1 MGQIGGLWVP
11 LKGAPLSQGTPP
23 DTPLGWLP
31 LQTYIGSVLVSVNP
45 YKDLE
50 IYSKQHMNRYR
61 GVSFY
66 EVSPHLWVPEQAPC
80 SPPPA
85 CPHPAFLLH
94 CTAKAS

>member
-1 MGQIGGLWVP
+1 MVFWLNWGAEGP
-11 LKGAPLSQGTPP
+11 LERSPTESGHLLPPP
-23 DTPLGWLP
+23 DAPLGWLP

-66 EVSPHLWVPEQAPC
+66 EVSPHLWVPEQA
-80 SPPPA
+80 
-85 CPHPAFLLH
+85 
-94 CTAKAS
+94 